1 MRTALTPSQAH
12 AAPTPTPPGATA
24 PGPLS
29 PQDIREVA
37 EAQRRGRKVL
47 KAAGVAAFNG
57 WACAIVAALAVPFAL
72 GSIPAALTALA
83 LGAVARNEFRGRK
96 MLLRFDP
103 RGPRLLGW
111 NQIGL
116 LAVIVLYC
124 LWHIYDGLT
133 GPTLADQHPDLKLV
147 LGSLASLERNLT
159 LGLYGSIIVVSAIAQ
174 GLTARYYFS
183 RLTHLRGYLGQ
194 TPPWIVDLHRSV
206 GPA

>member
-1 MRTALTPSQAH
+1 MQTTFTPPP
-12 AAPTPTPPGATA
+12 AAAVPPPPGATA

-29 PQDIREVA
+29 PQDMRELT
-37 EAQRRGRKVL
+37 EAHGRGRKVL

-57 WACAIVAALAVPFAL
+57 WACVIVAALAVPFAL
-72 GSIPAALTALA
+72 GSIPTALTGLA
-83 LGAVARNEFRGRK
+83 LGAVAWNEFRGRK

-147 LGSLASLERNLT
+147 LGSVASLERNLT

-183 RLTHLRGYLGQ
+183 RLAHLARYLSD
-194 TPPWIVDLHRSV
+194 TAPWIVDLQRSV
-206 GPA
+206 RPT